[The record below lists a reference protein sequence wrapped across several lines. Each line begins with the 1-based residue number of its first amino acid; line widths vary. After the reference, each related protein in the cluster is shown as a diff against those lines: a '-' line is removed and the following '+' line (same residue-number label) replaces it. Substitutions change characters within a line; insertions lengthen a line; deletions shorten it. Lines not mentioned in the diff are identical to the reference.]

1 MGRFRELL
9 ASDSELT
16 MKPIREF
23 LGFDSENKT
32 ESGWATLYD
41 NEGAPYRVH
50 IEEKV
55 AEAAARKAEKQEK
68 AKKEMSFQDRLKK
81 ILNTPFKSKN
91 PARSV
96 SPEFIKEAVSKLDP
110 NNKAHEEALKT
121 LEKYYD
127 EGDPALVEH
136 VANNLINYTSDPK
149 KYDRSLKINERNLN
163 KTLDILDRAEKKI
176 NELTKEDEEKLADVM
191 YREGQ
196 RRGSNLTKEQIAER
210 LTKIKKEGKLL
221 PLMQGMD
228 FNSEGLRLA
237 HRITDTKNLINRR
250 LEQIKNFTPADS
262 VLWSINQDKKRIKDV
277 KDSIESYLRQNNMA
291 MDSADFAELTRII
304 TELENSLFDYSGE

>member
-1 MGRFRELL
+1 MGKFKEFL

-23 LGFDSENKT
+23 LGFDSEKKT

-68 AKKEMSFQDRLKK
+68 AKKEMSFHDRLKK

-91 PARSV
+91 PVRTVGS
-96 SPEFIKEAVSKLDP
+96 EFIKQAVSKLDP
-110 NNKAHEEALKT
+110 NNKAHEKALKE
-121 LEKYYD
+121 LEKYFD
-127 EGDPALVEH
+127 EGDPVLVH
-136 VANNLINYTSDPK
+136 DIANNIINYTSDPQ

-163 KTLDILDRAEKKI
+163 KTLDVLDRAERKI
-176 NELTKEDEEKLADVM
+176 NELAKEDEEKLVDVM
-191 YREGQ
+191 YKHAQ
-196 RRGSNLTKEQIAER
+196 RHGSNFTKEQIAER
-210 LTKIKKEGKLL
+210 LQENKKEGRLL
-221 PLMQGMD
+221 PLMHAMD
-228 FNSEGLRLA
+228 FNSEGLKLTS
-237 HRITDTKNLINRR
+237 RIIDTKNLINRR
-250 LEQIKNFTPADS
+250 LEQIKTFTPDQA

-291 MDSADFAELTRII
+291 MDSDDFAELTRII

>member
-1 MGRFRELL
+1 MGRFKELL
-9 ASDSELT
+9 ASDSELV
-16 MKPIREF
+16 MRSVRES
-23 LGFDSENKT
+23 LGLDS
-32 ESGWATLYD
+32 ESGWVTLED
-41 NEGAPYRVH
+41 KEGNPYRVNIAEK
-50 IEEKV
+50 IEEQK
-55 AEAAARKAEKQEK
+55 AKKAEKQEK

-91 PARSV
+91 PARKV

-127 EGDPALVEH
+127 EGDPALVES

-191 YREGQ
+191 YKEGQ
-196 RRGSNLTKEQIAER
+196 RRGSSLTKEQIAER
-210 LTKIKKEGKLL
+210 LQKVKQEGRLFH
-221 PLMQGMD
+221 LMVGMN

-237 HRITDTKNLINRR
+237 NRIIDTKNLINRR
-250 LEQIKNFTPADS
+250 LEQIKNFTPAQS
-262 VLWSINQDKKRIKDV
+262 VLWSINQDKKHIKDV
-277 KDSIESYLRQNNMA
+277 KDSIDSYLRQNNMA

-304 TELENSLFDYSGE
+304 TELENSLFDFSGE

>member
-23 LGFDSENKT
+23 LGLDS
-32 ESGWATLYD
+32 ESGWVTLED
-41 NEGAPYRVH
+41 KEGNPYHVN
-50 IEEKV
+50 IAEKI
-55 AEAAARKAEKQEK
+55 EAAREKKAEKKEK

-91 PARSV
+91 PARKV

-127 EGDPALVEH
+127 EGDPALVES

-191 YREGQ
+191 YKEGQ
-196 RRGSNLTKEQIAER
+196 RRGSSFTKEQIAER
-210 LTKIKKEGKLL
+210 LQKVKQEGRLL
-221 PLMQGMD
+221 HLMVGMN

-237 HRITDTKNLINRR
+237 NRIIDTKNLINRR
-250 LEQIKNFTPADS
+250 LEQIKNFTPAQS
-262 VLWSINQDKKRIKDV
+262 VLWSINQDKKHIKDV

>member
-9 ASDSELT
+9 ASDSELV
-16 MKPIREF
+16 MRPIREF

-81 ILNTPFKSKN
+81 ILNTPFKSKDPLRSIN
-91 PARSV
+91 PEV
-96 SPEFIKEAVSKLDP
+96 IEEAVSKLDP
-110 NNKAHEEALKT
+110 NNKAHEKALKE

-127 EGDPALVEH
+127 EGDPVRVRDIAH
-136 VANNLINYTSDPK
+136 NLINYTSDPK

-191 YREGQ
+191 YKYGQ
-196 RRGSNLTKEQIAER
+196 RLGSNLTKEQIAKN
-210 LTKIKKEGKLL
+210 LQKTKKEGKLL
-221 PLMQGMD
+221 QLMDGMN

-237 HRITDTKNLINRR
+237 HRITNTKNLINTR
-250 LEQIKNFTPADS
+250 LEQIKNFTPDGN
-262 VLWSINQDKKRIKDV
+262 VLFSINQDKKHIKDV

-291 MDSADFAELTRII
+291 MDSADFAELTHII

>member
-1 MGRFRELL
+1 MGRFKELL

-23 LGFDSENKT
+23 LGLDS
-32 ESGWATLYD
+32 ESGWVTLED
-41 NEGAPYRVH
+41 KEGNPYHVN
-50 IEEKV
+50 IAEKI
-55 AEAAARKAEKQEK
+55 EAAREKKAEKKEK

-91 PARSV
+91 PARKV

-127 EGDPALVEH
+127 EGDPALVES

-191 YREGQ
+191 YKEGQ
-196 RRGSNLTKEQIAER
+196 RRGSSFTKEQIAER
-210 LTKIKKEGKLL
+210 LQKVKQEGRLL
-221 PLMQGMD
+221 HLMVGMN

-237 HRITDTKNLINRR
+237 NRIIDTKNLINRR
-250 LEQIKNFTPADS
+250 LEQIKNFTPAQS
-262 VLWSINQDKKRIKDV
+262 VLWSINQDKKHIKDV